1 MTVMAYV
8 LVTPL
13 LLKLLP
19 GCLQGAGLE
28 FGPLN
33 GVGGLADRLQQ
44 GPGYVGEL

>member
-8 LVTPL
+8 LATPL
-13 LLKLLP
+13 LLKFLP
-19 GCLQGAGLE
+19 CCLQGAGLE

-44 GPGYVGEL
+44 RSGYVGEL